1 MSAEREPPLS
11 GIADGDAVA
20 QRALALGISSMLT
33 PTAPVHLSDTVTE
46 RLRRTIVEGHF
57 SPGDRLREEQLAE
70 ALDVSRGPIRDA
82 LRQLEREGL
91 VVRRRNRGAV
101 VASLSRADVEEVY
114 SLRLAIEP
122 LACAWSA
129 QNATDQDCAKMQAVI
144 DVYADPAV
152 TETPHQAADADL
164 RFHDLIYAAAAPPAR
179 AAPLAGPPPAG
190 LHLPAGPQLR
200 RHERV
205 PGHHGP
211 KARHHARGDRRARRR
226 SRARDRDGARRDLVP
241 AGHRG
246 VRRQLAQPLTSAWR
260 A

>member
-11 GIADGDAVA
+11 SIADGDAVA

-82 LRQLEREGL
+82 FRQLEREGL

-164 RFHDLIYAAAAPPAR
+164 RFHDLIYAAAAHRRVQRLWQDLRPQVYIFLLAR
-179 AAPLAGPPPAG
+179 DYVGTSEFRDIMV
-190 LHLPAGPQLR
+190 R
-200 RHERV
+200 RHAIMLEAIAA
-205 PGHHGP
+205 HD
-211 KARHHARGDRRARRR
+211 ADRAREIAMEHVETSYRR
-226 SRARDRDGARRDLVP
+226 VIAGFDDSSRNP
-241 AGHRG
+241 
-246 VRRQLAQPLTSAWR
+246 
-260 A
+260 